1 MKPIKEEDRIF
12 GENIKRER
20 EKAGYTQERFSEMID
35 MTPNNLSAVER
46 GVASVSLKMLRRIC
60 EALKVSADDLLFG
73 QREKSD
79 GEALIRKL
87 ERLDAR
93 QMRIVQEVLSALLE
107 AFALKKEDEETDHG
121 GDDTDY

>member
-1 MKPIKEEDRIF
+1 MREIPEQNQIL

-20 EKAGYTQERFSEMID
+20 EKAGYTQERFSEIID

-46 GVASVSLKMLRRIC
+46 GVAGVSLKTLRRIC

-73 QREKSD
+73 LGYKSD

>member
-1 MKPIKEEDRIF
+1 MREIPEQNQIL

-20 EKAGYTQERFSEMID
+20 EKAGYTQERFSEIID
-35 MTPNNLSAVER
+35 MTPYNLSAVER
-46 GVASVSLKMLRRIC
+46 GVAGVSLKTLRRIC

>member
-1 MKPIKEEDRIF
+1 MREIPEQNQIL

-20 EKAGYTQERFSEMID
+20 EKAGYTQERFSEIID

-46 GVASVSLKMLRRIC
+46 GVAGVSLKTLRRIC

-93 QMRIVQEVLSALLE
+93 QMRIVQEVLLALLE
-107 AFALKKEDEETDHG
+107 AFALKKEDGETDHG

>member
-1 MKPIKEEDRIF
+1 MREIPEQNQIL

-20 EKAGYTQERFSEMID
+20 EKAGYTQERFSEIID

-46 GVASVSLKMLRRIC
+46 GVAGVSLKTLRRIC

-73 QREKSD
+73 LGDKSD

>member
-1 MKPIKEEDRIF
+1 MREIPEQNLIL

-20 EKAGYTQERFSEMID
+20 EKAGYTQERFSEIID

-46 GVASVSLKMLRRIC
+46 GVAGVSLKTLRRIC

-121 GDDTDY
+121 GDGTDY

>member
-1 MKPIKEEDRIF
+1 MREIPEQNQIL

-20 EKAGYTQERFSEMID
+20 EKAGYTQERFSEIID
-35 MTPNNLSAVER
+35 MTPNNLYAVER
-46 GVASVSLKMLRRIC
+46 GVAGVSLKTLRRIC

-107 AFALKKEDEETDHG
+107 AFALKTEDGETDHG

>member
-1 MKPIKEEDRIF
+1 MREIPEQNLIL

-20 EKAGYTQERFSEMID
+20 EKAGYTQERFSEIID

-46 GVASVSLKMLRRIC
+46 GVAGVSLKMLRRIC

-79 GEALIRKL
+79 GEYLAQKL

-93 QMRIVQEVLSALLE
+93 QMRIVLEVLSALLE
-107 AFALKKEDEETDHG
+107 AFALKKEDGETDHG

>member
-46 GVASVSLKMLRRIC
+46 GLASVSLKMLRRIC
-60 EALKVSADDLLFG
+60 SVLKVSADELLYET
-73 QREKSD
+73 QEKRD
-79 GEALIRKL
+79 VATLTQNL
-87 ERLDAR
+87 ERLNTKQLQIAEE
-93 QMRIVQEVLSALLE
+93 MFSTLLE
-107 AFALKKEDEETDHG
+107 AFALRKE
-121 GDDTDY
+121 

>member
-1 MKPIKEEDRIF
+1 MRPIQEINVIL
-12 GENIKRER
+12 GENIRRER
-20 EKAGYTQERFSEMID
+20 ERTGYTQERLSEMID
-35 MTPNNLSAVER
+35 MSTQNLSTVER
-46 GVASVSLKMLRRIC
+46 GMAGVSLKMLRRIC

-107 AFALKKEDEETDHG
+107 AFALKKEDGETDHG

>member
-1 MKPIKEEDRIF
+1 MREIPEQNQIL

-20 EKAGYTQERFSEMID
+20 EKAGYTQERFSEIID

-46 GVASVSLKMLRRIC
+46 GVAGVSLKTLRRIC

-79 GEALIRKL
+79 GEYLAQKL

-93 QMRIVQEVLSALLE
+93 QMRIVLEVLSALLE
-107 AFALKKEDEETDHG
+107 AFALKKEDGETDHG

>member
-1 MKPIKEEDRIF
+1 MREIPEQNQIL

-20 EKAGYTQERFSEMID
+20 EKAGYTQERFSEIID
-35 MTPNNLSAVER
+35 MTPNNLSAVKR
-46 GVASVSLKMLRRIC
+46 GVAGVSLKTLRRIC

>member
-1 MKPIKEEDRIF
+1 MREIPEQNLIL

-20 EKAGYTQERFSEMID
+20 EKAGYTQERFSEIID
-35 MTPNNLSAVER
+35 MTPNNLSAVEP

-107 AFALKKEDEETDHG
+107 AFALKKEDGETDHG

>member
-1 MKPIKEEDRIF
+1 MREIPEQNLIF
-12 GENIKRER
+12 GGNVKRER

-46 GVASVSLKMLRRIC
+46 GVAGVSLKTLRRIC

-93 QMRIVQEVLSALLE
+93 QMRIVLEVLSALLE
-107 AFALKKEDEETDHG
+107 AFALKKEDGETDHG

>member
-1 MKPIKEEDRIF
+1 MREIPEQNLIL

-20 EKAGYTQERFSEMID
+20 EKAGYTQERFSEIID

>member
-1 MKPIKEEDRIF
+1 MREIPEQNQIL

-20 EKAGYTQERFSEMID
+20 EKAGYTQERFSEIID
-35 MTPNNLSAVER
+35 MTPNNFSAVER
-46 GVASVSLKMLRRIC
+46 GVAGVSLKTLRRIC

-79 GEALIRKL
+79 GEYLAQKL

-93 QMRIVQEVLSALLE
+93 QMRIVLEVLSALLE
-107 AFALKKEDEETDHG
+107 AFALKKEDGETDHG

>member
-1 MKPIKEEDRIF
+1 MREIPEQNLIL

-20 EKAGYTQERFSEMID
+20 EKAGYTQERFSEIID

-46 GVASVSLKMLRRIC
+46 GVAGVSLKTLRRIC

-79 GEALIRKL
+79 GEYLAQKL

-93 QMRIVQEVLSALLE
+93 QMRIVLEVLSALLE
-107 AFALKKEDEETDHG
+107 AFALKKEDGETDHG

>member
-1 MKPIKEEDRIF
+1 MREIPEQNQIL

-20 EKAGYTQERFSEMID
+20 EKAGYTQERFSEIID
-35 MTPNNLSAVER
+35 MTPNNLSTVER
-46 GVASVSLKMLRRIC
+46 GVAGVSLKTLRRIC

>member
-46 GVASVSLKMLRRIC
+46 GVASVSLKMLRRNC
-60 EALKVSADDLLFG
+60 SVLKVSADELLYET
-73 QREKSD
+73 QEKSD
-79 GEALIRKL
+79 VATLTQKL
-87 ERLDAR
+87 ERLNTKQLQIAEE
-93 QMRIVQEVLSALLE
+93 MFSTLLE
-107 AFALKKEDEETDHG
+107 AFALRKE
-121 GDDTDY
+121 

>member
-1 MKPIKEEDRIF
+1 MREIPEQNLIL

-20 EKAGYTQERFSEMID
+20 EKAGYTQERFSEIID

-79 GEALIRKL
+79 GEYLAQKL

-93 QMRIVQEVLSALLE
+93 QMRIVLEVLSALLE
-107 AFALKKEDEETDHG
+107 AFALKKEDGETDHG

>member
-1 MKPIKEEDRIF
+1 MREIPEQNQIL

-20 EKAGYTQERFSEMID
+20 EKAGYTQERFSEIID

-46 GVASVSLKMLRRIC
+46 GVAGVSLKTLRRIC
-60 EALKVSADDLLFG
+60 EVLKVSADDLLFG

-79 GEALIRKL
+79 GEYLAQKL

-93 QMRIVQEVLSALLE
+93 QMRIVLEVLSALLE
-107 AFALKKEDEETDHG
+107 AFALKKEDGETDHG

>member
-1 MKPIKEEDRIF
+1 MREIPEQNLIL

-20 EKAGYTQERFSEMID
+20 EKAGYTQERFSEIID

-46 GVASVSLKMLRRIC
+46 GVAGVSLKTLRRIC

>member
-1 MKPIKEEDRIF
+1 MREIPEQNQIL

-20 EKAGYTQERFSEMID
+20 EKAGYTQERFSEIID

-46 GVASVSLKMLRRIC
+46 GVAGVSLKTLRRIC

-79 GEALIRKL
+79 GESLIRKL

>member
-1 MKPIKEEDRIF
+1 MRPIQEINVIL
-12 GENIKRER
+12 GENIRRER
-20 EKAGYTQERFSEMID
+20 ERAGYTQERLSEMID
-35 MTPNNLSAVER
+35 MSTQNLSTVER
-46 GVASVSLKMLRRIC
+46 GMAGVSLKMLRRIC

-73 QREKSD
+73 QGEKSD

>member
-1 MKPIKEEDRIF
+1 MRPIQEINVIL
-12 GENIKRER
+12 GENIRRER
-20 EKAGYTQERFSEMID
+20 ERAGYTQERLSEMID
-35 MTPNNLSAVER
+35 MSTQNLSTVER
-46 GVASVSLKMLRRIC
+46 GMAGVSLKMLRRIC

-93 QMRIVQEVLSALLE
+93 QMRIVQAVLSALLE

>member
-1 MKPIKEEDRIF
+1 MREIPEQNQIL

-20 EKAGYTQERFSEMID
+20 EKAGYTQERFSEIID

-46 GVASVSLKMLRRIC
+46 GVAGVSLKTLRRIC

-121 GDDTDY
+121 GYDTDY

>member
-1 MKPIKEEDRIF
+1 
-12 GENIKRER
+12 
-20 EKAGYTQERFSEMID
+20 MID
-35 MTPNNLSAVER
+35 MSTQNLSTVER
-46 GVASVSLKMLRRIC
+46 GMAGVSLKMLRRIC

>member
-1 MKPIKEEDRIF
+1 MREIPEQNLIL

-20 EKAGYTQERFSEMID
+20 EKAGYTQERFSEIID

-46 GVASVSLKMLRRIC
+46 GVAGVSLKTLRRIC

-107 AFALKKEDEETDHG
+107 AFTLKKEDGETDHG

>member
-1 MKPIKEEDRIF
+1 MREIQEQNLIL

-20 EKAGYTQERFSEMID
+20 EKAGYTQERFSEIID

-46 GVASVSLKMLRRIC
+46 GVAGVSLKTLRRIC

-79 GEALIRKL
+79 GEYLAHKL

-93 QMRIVQEVLSALLE
+93 QMRIVLEVLSALLE
-107 AFALKKEDEETDHG
+107 AFALKKEDGETDHG

>member
-1 MKPIKEEDRIF
+1 MREIPEQNQIL

-20 EKAGYTQERFSEMID
+20 ERAGYTQERFSEIID

-46 GVASVSLKMLRRIC
+46 GVAGVSLKTLRRIC

-79 GEALIRKL
+79 GEYLAQKL

-93 QMRIVQEVLSALLE
+93 QMRIVLEVLSALLE
-107 AFALKKEDEETDHG
+107 AFALKKEDGETDHG